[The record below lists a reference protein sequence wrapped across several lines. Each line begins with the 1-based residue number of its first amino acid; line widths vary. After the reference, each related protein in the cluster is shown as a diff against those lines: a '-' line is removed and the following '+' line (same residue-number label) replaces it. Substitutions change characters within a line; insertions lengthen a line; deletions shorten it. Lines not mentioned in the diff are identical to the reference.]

1 MDRKRN
7 AGLVERDFKI
17 NLFARY
23 VFMLFHFMERK
34 GIIFLKVS
42 HWILLDVILGLGWYF
57 S

>member
-7 AGLVERDFKI
+7 AGLLERDFKI

-23 VFMLFHFMERK
+23 VFVLFHFMERK

-42 HWILLDVILGLGWYF
+42 HWILLDVIWD
-57 S
+57 